1 MKNILTLAL
10 SLFTSLP
17 LIAQAPQAFNYQG
30 VARSL
35 SGAPLP
41 NRDIGL
47 RIAILHGAATGAE
60 IYSET
65 HSITTNNLGLFNI
78 QIGKGEQVDGVFE
91 YIDWGAGSY
100 FIQVEMDEN
109 NGGNYQL
116 IGSSQLLS
124 VPYALYA
131 EQSGNASFWKASVA
145 NNANGIYYDQGNV
158 IIGRDQEAISP
169 FKAVNNN
176 PAINVTGTNAI
187 ADFERTHGNSSA
199 RFLIYGYPDSDQVA
213 PHLRNSI
220 MLYSTSD
227 AKDMVLCAN
236 PAVSSIRFFA
246 GGWTNPNHERA
257 RITSEG
263 YMGVGTTNPRS
274 KLQIS
279 DGDIYIENIN
289 KGVIMKSPNGNC
301 WRMTLD
307 NNGDWVKTQ
316 VICPN

>member
-1 MKNILTLAL
+1 MKNILTLSLLL
-10 SLFTSLP
+10 STLLP
-17 LIAQAPQAFNYQG
+17 LAAQAPQAFNYQG

-41 NRDIGL
+41 DRDIGL
-47 RIAILHGAATGAE
+47 RIAILRGAATGAE
-60 IYSET
+60 AYSET
-65 HSITTNNLGLFNI
+65 HSVTTNNLGLFHI
-78 QIGKGEQVDGVFE
+78 EIGQGEPVNGLFE
-91 YIDWGAGSY
+91 GINWGAGAY
-100 FIQVEMDEN
+100 FVQVEMDEN
-109 NGGNYQL
+109 GGSNYQL
-116 IGSSQLLS
+116 IGTSQLLS

-131 EQSGNASFWKASVA
+131 EQSGNASFWRASSA
-145 NNANGIYYDQGNV
+145 NNGNSIYYDRGNV

-169 FKAVNNN
+169 LKAVNNN

-187 ADFERTHGNSSA
+187 ADFERTYGNSSA

-236 PAVSSIRFFA
+236 PAISSIRFFA
-246 GGWTNPNHERA
+246 GDWTNPDNERA

-274 KLQIS
+274 KFQVS

-289 KGVIMKSPNGNC
+289 KGVIMRSPNGNC